1 MIKYIKNRVIILI
14 LIALIIPFTYVYAI
28 VSEENSKEV
37 KEKMFFEISKTEITK
52 KDKIELLLN
61 VDKITYTKS
70 IFELN
75 SSENI
80 EDIEVDNELEM
91 EKQHNEI
98 VIELDKENTT
108 LNLITFYYDVPEQ
121 KQVGDTI
128 KFSATIINA
137 ENIEEKESI
146 ELEVK
151 IIEEPEKE
159 DTKNESEKEESK
171 NETDK
176 EDSKQEENKEVKED
190 QKDNT
195 KTEKT
200 EDLSKDNQKDNAN
213 SQEKNTMQ
221 NNTSPQSSKS
231 GAIGNSATKST
242 SSSTSNTQNVVTYK
256 GSDNNYLQKLEIEG
270 YSLNKDFVKE
280 NSTYFVK
287 IGDENIQSLN
297 VTAITE
303 ESTSKVCIYGNES
316 LTDNTNKI
324 LISVTAENGNVRN
337 YRIYI
342 TKNV

>member
-1 MIKYIKNRVIILI
+1 MIKYIKNSVIILI
-14 LIALIIPFTYVYAI
+14 VIALIIPFTYVYAI
-28 VSEENSKEV
+28 GSEDN
-37 KEKMFFEISKTEITK
+37 KEKMFFEISKLEISK
-52 KDKIELLLN
+52 EEKIELMLN
-61 VDKITYTKS
+61 IDKITYTKS

-171 NETDK
+171 NETEK
-176 EDSKQEENKEVKED
+176 EDSKQEEKEEP
-190 QKDNT
+190 KDNT
-195 KTEKT
+195 KTEKI
-200 EDLSKDNQKDNAN
+200 EDAKSEDSSKDNQKDTTNL
-213 SQEKNTMQ
+213 QEKNTTQ
-221 NNTSPQSSKS
+221 NNTSTQSSKS
-231 GAIGNSATKST
+231 GTTSSSSTKST

-297 VTAITE
+297 VTAIAE